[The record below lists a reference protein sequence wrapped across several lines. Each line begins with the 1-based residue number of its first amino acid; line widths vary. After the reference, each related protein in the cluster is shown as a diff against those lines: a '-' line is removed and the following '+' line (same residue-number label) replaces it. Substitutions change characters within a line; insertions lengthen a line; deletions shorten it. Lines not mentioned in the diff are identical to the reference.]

1 MRIRG
6 NDSGVTLI
14 ELMIGILLSGIV
26 GAITTMAIVQSFH
39 RQSEIDA
46 RGQAVQTV
54 RQALERTMREL
65 RQADPLLALG
75 NDHLVFQEQSANG
88 DVRKLTYSVVATGSN
103 YSLVLDEVD
112 TSAGGAPAT
121 QPRRTVA
128 QHLVNGTSVFS
139 VMLPVTGWQ
148 ATSAVNADC
157 SLKADPTVYDPDCA
171 GLVQVQFVVDPI
183 RASGTSTCTGSGPAC
198 LIDVSDQ
205 ADIRNNA

>member
-46 RGQAVQTV
+46 RAQAVQTV

-75 NDHLVFQEQSANG
+75 NDHLVLRAQSANG
-88 DVRKLTYSVVATGSN
+88 DVRDLTYSVVATGSDH
-103 YSLVLDEVD
+103 SLVLDEVD
-112 TSAGGAPAT
+112 TPAGGSAT
-121 QPRRTVA
+121 PLPRRTVV
-128 QHLVNGTSVFS
+128 QHLVNATSVFS
-139 VMLPVTGWQ
+139 VVMPANCAL
-148 ATSAVNADC
+148 AS
-157 SLKADPTVYDPDCA
+157 DPTSYDPDCA
-171 GLVQVQFVVDPI
+171 GLVQVQLVVDPI
-183 RASGTSTCTGSGPAC
+183 RASGTSTCTGSGPTC

-205 ADIRNNA
+205 ADIRNNP